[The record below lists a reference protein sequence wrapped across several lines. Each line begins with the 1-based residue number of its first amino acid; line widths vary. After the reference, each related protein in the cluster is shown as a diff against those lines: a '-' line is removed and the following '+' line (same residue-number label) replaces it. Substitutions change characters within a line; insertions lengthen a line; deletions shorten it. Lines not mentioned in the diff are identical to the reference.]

1 MQNEGSGQIKN
12 VFSLISADDI
22 KEGEGKGIGNIVGTN
37 ASSASIENVYSVG
50 LGKNITNIDSGTNIY
65 SAGGKISNNY

>member
-1 MQNEGSGQIKN
+1 MQNGGNGQIKN

-37 ASSASIENVYSVG
+37 DSNASIENVYSVG
-50 LGKNITNIDSGTNIY
+50 LGKNITNTYNGPNIY
-65 SAGGKISNNY
+65 TACGKISNN